1 MRTSVNAYAKINLF
15 LDIESIRENGYHNI
29 ISYMQSV
36 TLHDIVTVEYIADGE
51 DCISISCDDV
61 KVPCNEKNIAYKA
74 AEAFPA
80 KRGTLNIHIQK
91 RIPMEAGLAGGSA
104 DAAAT
109 LLALNRIF
117 DNKLSEDELISLG
130 NKLGADVPFCIKTG
144 SCLATGTGD
153 VLKDVLPMPSLPI
166 LIAREGEGMSTPFAY
181 RELDNKFNCFENYSP
196 HISLLDILLS
206 DKNTSPEEYVKGL
219 YNVFECVVEPVRPF
233 VTLIKNTMNENDAL
247 SSMMSGSGTAVF
259 GIFKTESD
267 AEKAK
272 RQLALHGIESDIC
285 YPCKK

>member
-36 TLHDIVTVEYIADGE
+36 TLHDIVTVEHIPSGE
-51 DCISISCDDV
+51 ECIRISCDDV
-61 KVPCNEKNIAYKA
+61 RVPCNEKNLAYKA
-74 AEAFPA
+74 ADAFPA
-80 KRGTLNIHIQK
+80 EHGTVNIHIRK

-117 DNKLSEDELISLG
+117 GNKLSEDELISLG

-144 SCLATGTGD
+144 SCMAMGTGD
-153 VLKDVLPMPSLPI
+153 VLKEVLPMQYLPI

-181 RELDNKFNCFENYSP
+181 RELDNKFNHFENYSP
-196 HISLLDILLS
+196 HISQLDILLS
-206 DKNTSPEEYVKGL
+206 DKSISPEEYVKGF
-219 YNVFECVVEPVRPF
+219 YNIFESVVEPVRPF
-233 VTLIKNTMNENDAL
+233 VTLIKSTMNACGAL

-267 AEKAK
+267 AETAK